1 MINFERVLEYLNSAG
16 ISYTVDTNPTPE
28 KVERI
33 KKQIKKNLDLQNQIR
48 ILQHKRNIITI
59 VIENILSQI

>member
-1 MINFERVLEYLNSAG
+1 MMDFERVLEYLNSAG

-28 KVERI
+28 KVEKI

-48 ILQHKRNIITI
+48 ILKHKN
-59 VIENILSQI
+59 

>member
-1 MINFERVLEYLNSAG
+1 MIDTKKFYDYLDKNG

-48 ILQHKRNIITI
+48 IL
-59 VIENILSQI
+59 